1 MTLRLNDPAIR
12 ADPYPTYARLRATTP
27 VVAAQVPAMGHTWL
41 VTRYDDV
48 VRVLKDPLLST
59 DRLKSA
65 DAQRYEL
72 RWIPRIFRVLA
83 DSMILQDDPDHARL
97 RNLVHR
103 AFTPRMVEQ
112 MAGRIRH
119 ICDELLDRAGARGN
133 VDLIADFALP
143 LPLTVI
149 SEMMGV
155 PEADRLRFHGW
166 SAKFLE
172 STSGGTFSMLAQT
185 PNGMRMMRFFQRLIA
200 LRKREPGDD
209 LVSALVQ
216 AEAAGDRLSED
227 ELLSMIFLL
236 LLAGHETT
244 VNLIGNGMAALLQHP
259 DQTALLRAQPE
270 LIETTVEELLRFTN
284 PVEHGTSRIAREA
297 VEIAGV
303 ALPRGAHV
311 LALISSANRDETV
324 FAEPD
329 RLDITRHPNRHI
341 AFGFGMHYCLG
352 APLARLE
359 GRIAIQSL
367 VQRFPEMCLAVP
379 PQRLRWRSSV
389 AVRGLRELPVA
400 LR

>member
-1 MTLRLNDPAIR
+1 
-12 ADPYPTYARLRATTP
+12 
-27 VVAAQVPAMGHTWL
+27 
-41 VTRYDDV
+41 
-48 VRVLKDPLLST
+48 
-59 DRLKSA
+59 
-65 DAQRYEL
+65 
-72 RWIPRIFRVLA
+72 
-83 DSMILQDDPDHARL
+83 
-97 RNLVHR
+97 
-103 AFTPRMVEQ
+103 
-112 MAGRIRH
+112 
-119 ICDELLDRAGARGN
+119 
-133 VDLIADFALP
+133 
-143 LPLTVI
+143 
-149 SEMMGV
+149 
-155 PEADRLRFHGW
+155 
-166 SAKFLE
+166 
-172 STSGGTFSMLAQT
+172 MLAQT

-329 RLDITRHPNRHI
+329 RLDITRHPNWHI